1 MNLEISFKKE
11 YVINSEIEKVWMF
24 LTDIE
29 RVTYCIPYF
38 EDLHIE
44 SASKFT
50 GKAKPPFS
58 FMRGNFKIISEIQ
71 QIKEKE
77 RLKVIVHGS
86 SIGSSFEIIMQVEI
100 LPIDGTK
107 LQLDIQ
113 VKTSGLLKP
122 LPKSLIFKG
131 VEDIEKI
138 MLFNIKEKLEETS
151 S

>member
-1 MNLEISFKKE
+1 
-11 YVINSEIEKVWMF
+11 
-24 LTDIE
+24 
-29 RVTYCIPYF
+29 
-38 EDLHIE
+38 
-44 SASKFT
+44 
-50 GKAKPPFS
+50 
-58 FMRGNFKIISEIQ
+58 
-71 QIKEKE
+71 
-77 RLKVIVHGS
+77 
-86 SIGSSFEIIMQVEI
+86 MQVEI
-100 LPIDGTK
+100 LPIEGTK

>member
-1 MNLEISFKKE
+1 
-11 YVINSEIEKVWMF
+11 MF

-38 EDLHIE
+38 EDLRIE
-44 SASKFT
+44 SSSKFT
-50 GKAKPPFS
+50 GKVKPPFS

-77 RLKVIVHGS
+77 RLKVIVKGS
-86 SIGSSFEIIMQVEI
+86 SIGSSFDIIMQIEI
-100 LPIDGTK
+100 LPIEGTK

-113 VKTSGLLKP
+113 IKTSGLLKP

-131 VEDIEKI
+131 VEEIEKI

>member
-1 MNLEISFKKE
+1 
-11 YVINSEIEKVWMF
+11 MF

-50 GKAKPPFS
+50 GKVKPPFS

-71 QIKEKE
+71 QITEKK
-77 RLKVIVHGS
+77 RLKVIVKGS
-86 SIGSSFEIIMQVEI
+86 SIGSSFEIIMQIEI
-100 LPIDGTK
+100 LSIEGTK

-122 LPKSLIFKG
+122 LPKSLIFKV